1 MDVDLYSRLQV
12 CVIVD
17 IVYTVYT
24 LYAIHYTTI
33 HKRTTPPQYIRS
45 GCLAA
50 RGSYHQTYHLVTY
63 SKNIQ
68 T

>member
-1 MDVDLYSRLQV
+1 MAVDLYSRLQV

-17 IVYTVYT
+17 IVYTQGNNST
-24 LYAIHYTTI
+24 AIH
-33 HKRTTPPQYIRS
+33 KKW
-45 GCLAA
+45 LLEVF
-50 RGSYHQTYHLVTY
+50 YHQTYHLVTY

>member
-17 IVYTVYT
+17 IVYTQGN
-24 LYAIHYTTI
+24 
-33 HKRTTPPQYIRS
+33 TTPPQYIRS